1 MINVYY
7 INLHYSVSKKLIFL
21 FFTIFLLVLLI
32 SSGCSKGKIEQ
43 FREISWVDYIDKV
56 EGGWLGQMIGVQFG
70 APTEGVWQGEIIPF
84 DLDDYCEFDR
94 KTFREIPSER
104 KKAFRDDKK
113 NWKKIELDGFP
124 ENDDI
129 YIELVFLN
137 GIRTYG
143 VDVIPREMAEDWIRY
158 IPGNR
163 IWCANK
169 MAWENFNK
177 GIFPPQSGHPEFSSN
192 ADDIDF
198 QIEADL
204 FGLISP
210 GMPLVS
216 NEWCDRIGHMMN
228 YGDGVYGGCFVA
240 GMYAAAFFEN
250 DVEKV
255 VELGLQCIPTNS
267 DYGQMVQDVLNWH
280 KQYPDWKDTWQRV
293 YEKWYKTRMGKP
305 VNTVDVRVNGAYI
318 LIGLLYGKGDFWK
331 TMNISMRCGMD
342 SDCNPS
348 NAVGILGCMLGA
360 SKIPEKWKVPMKDF
374 IINESLKEVYPEK
387 ILRKEIVDATAVI
400 GKEMVLKNGGKFE
413 NDVLYIPYQTPKP
426 AAFEQSYL
434 IWEKKGKK

>member
-177 GIFPPQSGHPEFSSN
+177 GIFPPQS
-192 ADDIDF
+192 
-198 QIEADL
+198 
-204 FGLISP
+204 
-210 GMPLVS
+210 
-216 NEWCDRIGHMMN
+216 
-228 YGDGVYGGCFVA
+228 
-240 GMYAAAFFEN
+240 
-250 DVEKV
+250 
-255 VELGLQCIPTNS
+255 
-267 DYGQMVQDVLNWH
+267 
-280 KQYPDWKDTWQRV
+280 
-293 YEKWYKTRMGKP
+293 
-305 VNTVDVRVNGAYI
+305 
-318 LIGLLYGKGDFWK
+318 
-331 TMNISMRCGMD
+331 
-342 SDCNPS
+342 
-348 NAVGILGCMLGA
+348 
-360 SKIPEKWKVPMKDF
+360 
-374 IINESLKEVYPEK
+374 
-387 ILRKEIVDATAVI
+387 
-400 GKEMVLKNGGKFE
+400 
-413 NDVLYIPYQTPKP
+413 
-426 AAFEQSYL
+426 
-434 IWEKKGKK
+434 